1 MYYEKRKNLT
11 MNLITNTGTSIDWNQ
26 VVARCKSAT
35 GTTMQY
41 NRKCFPDT
49 QDFKELDRLWQEA
62 GYFYDDPSIEWT
74 NYFSEDFG
82 QEVVDAFQNIVK
94 AKPLMAWVSK
104 IRPGLMAP
112 WHYDAHQKIEEFKK
126 QGNLVRYTCYIQDP
140 QHGHVS
146 VVGESVVYRPVKGS
160 VYQWPTYDAWHCGM
174 NGGLTDKYMFNYWG
188 AQ

>member
-82 QEVVDAFQNIVK
+82 QEVVDAFQDIVK

-146 VVGESVVYRPVKGS
+146 VVGESAVYRPVKGS

-174 NGGLTDKYMFNYWG
+174 NGGLTDKFMFNYWG